1 MVKYMKHLVIAFLL
15 ALLPMVAEAY
25 DVKIDGIYY
34 NLVRKAK
41 IAEVV
46 AGDEPY

>member
-1 MVKYMKHLVIAFLL
+1 MKHLVIAFLL

-34 NLVRKAK
+34 NLVKPRSLKATSHTR
-41 IAEVV
+41 
-46 AGDEPY
+46 GM